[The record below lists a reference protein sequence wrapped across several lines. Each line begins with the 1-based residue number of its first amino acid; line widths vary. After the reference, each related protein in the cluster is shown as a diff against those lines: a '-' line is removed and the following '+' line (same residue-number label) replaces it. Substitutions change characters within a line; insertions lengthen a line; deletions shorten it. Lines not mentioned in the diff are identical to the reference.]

1 MMSTP
6 ILLNLKKMYSSFYFV
21 SSNLNKIREFK
32 ELLGIPIESIPI
44 EIDEIQTTDLDAL
57 LKHKVQQA
65 YKKIK
70 APVIV
75 EDTALFFNA
84 WNELPG
90 PLIKWFLKELGVRQ
104 LVQALSSFEDKTAK
118 AVCGVGYTD
127 GESFH
132 FFEGMIEGK
141 IVPPRGDYGFGW
153 DSIFQPTGSF
163 QTFAEMNPA
172 QKNKISM
179 RRRALEKFS
188 DFLKERSS

>member
-1 MMSTP
+1 MSNI
-6 ILLNLKKMYSSFYFV
+6 ILLNFKKMSSSFHFV

-32 ELLGIPIESIPI
+32 ELLPIPIESIALDI
-44 EIDEIQTTDLDAL
+44 VEIQTTDLDAL

-65 YKKIK
+65 YKEIK

-84 WNELPG
+84 WHELPG

-118 AVCGVGYTD
+118 AVCGIGYTD

-132 FFEGMIEGK
+132 FFEDVIEGK
-141 IVPPRGDYGFGW
+141 IVTPRGDYGFGW
-153 DSIFQPTGSF
+153 DSIFQPKGSF
-163 QTFAEMNPA
+163 QTFGEMSPA
-172 QKNKISM
+172 QKNKVSM
-179 RRRALEKFS
+179 RRGVLEKFNN
-188 DFLKERSS
+188 FLKERTR